1 MLYCFMHVYI
11 YSSLSFELNSISC
24 NSLWNPPNV
33 LLTFISLST
42 KHYNA
47 HRKTRRRTVSWRLLR
62 SQETRG
68 RFHKQLQ
75 VFCTITL
82 IPYKCATIFLICP
95 FLFLHVHFPW
105 ILQIIHFLH
114 KLFIPS
120 NKSLWRNPPI
130 QIWFMKTLLPT
141 FSPYFKDNMLIH
153 NIAPCILVNHVI

>member
-1 MLYCFMHVYI
+1 LRGSVVAWIYVLSYYKYMLYCFMHVYI

-82 IPYKCATIFLICP
+82 IPYKCATI
-95 FLFLHVHFPW
+95 LFNLSLF
-105 ILQIIHFLH
+105 IFTCSLSLNFTDNSLSSQIIY
-114 KLFIPS
+114 
-120 NKSLWRNPPI
+120 
-130 QIWFMKTLLPT
+130 TL
-141 FSPYFKDNMLIH
+141 K
-153 NIAPCILVNHVI
+153 